1 MVPTDYLKYNTL
13 FMLGYI
19 YINNN
24 NIIIS
29 HTTLVGMTLILVSF
43 FISHTT
49 SFGMTLILVSFFLIN
64 IILIILATKW
74 SGFNFITTSGIAMRL

>member
-43 FISHTT
+43 FILFILLISHTT
-49 SFGMTLILVSFFLIN
+49 LVDMTLILDS
-64 IILIILATKW
+64 
-74 SGFNFITTSGIAMRL
+74 